1 MSGRR
6 PAGAWIFRCSASRSD
21 HFQCK
26 HQEYPLPLERRA
38 IVAARIVLERPS
50 FLRQG
55 RCPSGILSL
64 PCEPIT
70 NRPFWPTS
78 RKNCEVD
85 YPCPYASHGN
95 QGKTLLGPFTRIGAD
110 RFLRCRLRGQPIY
123 AAGSVFPGT
132 KKTITPHKLGQSPV
146 NGNHYCGARGRS
158 PVISSR
164 SRANNTW

>member
-1 MSGRR
+1 MNGRR

-26 HQEYPLPLERRA
+26 HQEY
-38 IVAARIVLERPS
+38 
-50 FLRQG
+50 
-55 RCPSGILSL
+55 LSL
-64 PCEPIT
+64 WKDGRLSQQGLFWNEHLHCGKGDA
-70 NRPFWPTS
+70 RPGFFPH
-78 RKNCEVD
+78 R
-85 YPCPYASHGN
+85 ASLSQIGHFG
-95 QGKTLLGPFTRIGAD
+95 QLRARTAKSIILVPMLRMETRGRHYWD